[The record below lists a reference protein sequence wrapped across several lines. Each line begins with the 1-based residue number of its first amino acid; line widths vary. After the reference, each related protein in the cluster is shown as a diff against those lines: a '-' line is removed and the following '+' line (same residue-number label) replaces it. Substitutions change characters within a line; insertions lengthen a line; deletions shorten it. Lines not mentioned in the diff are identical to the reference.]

1 MNRLEQQLARVSERA
16 NRVIAQ
22 RWGARFPF
30 YYVAEFPRSGG
41 TWFTHLLA
49 HALEV
54 PFPKNSRMPHAMECV
69 LHLHWPYS
77 PRYNRPFYVV
87 RDGRDV
93 AASAW
98 FYFKRSLVLNP
109 NSVGSDAIRARHPEL
124 VDIPTT
130 PTEAPEAFDRFVR
143 TWLERPLFV
152 RASWPDH
159 VAQWTRDRGNVH
171 VVRYEDLLADA
182 TETLRQAIGH
192 VREKPVTDWII
203 ETAVAHYDFERQTNR
218 KPGEAAPLEAKRS
231 GTSGD
236 WTNHFPDETS
246 AHFHAVCGETLRSL
260 GYEVA

>member
-16 NRVIAQ
+16 NRGIAQ

-77 PRYNRPFYVV
+77 PRCNRPFYVV

-124 VDIPTT
+124 VDSPTA
-130 PTEAPEAFDRFVR
+130 PTEAR
-143 TWLERPLFV
+143 
-152 RASWPDH
+152 
-159 VAQWTRDRGNVH
+159 RG
-171 VVRYEDLLADA
+171 
-182 TETLRQAIGH
+182 
-192 VREKPVTDWII
+192 
-203 ETAVAHYDFERQTNR
+203 
-218 KPGEAAPLEAKRS
+218 
-231 GTSGD
+231 
-236 WTNHFPDETS
+236 
-246 AHFHAVCGETLRSL
+246 
-260 GYEVA
+260 